1 MKFLFNHFS
10 LIFSFTGHNIMAQK
24 VSINR
29 ESNKIQSTKSKRR
42 RKCHGTLKSHSPSM
56 QQTIVVEQSRN
67 IDKCSSTDDL
77 EMLEANKFNKLQKHR
92 WKLNDNVDTSRSSRC
107 LMANND
113 NTSHQCCPKSKNHQQ
128 ICSCRHETRASTL
141 SSSFTSNYR
150 MLKITNM
157 MTASSVKKL
166 LPIFILVNMLPF
178 LYAGES
184 F

>member
-1 MKFLFNHFS
+1 
-10 LIFSFTGHNIMAQK
+10 MAQK

-29 ESNKIQSTKSKRR
+29 EFNKIQSTKSKRR

-56 QQTIVVEQSRN
+56 QCTVVDEHSRN

-77 EMLEANKFNKLQKHR
+77 KMLEANKFNKLQKHR
-92 WKLNDNVDTSRSSRC
+92 WKLNENVDISRSSRC

-113 NTSHQCCPKSKNHQQ
+113 NISHQCCPKSKIHQQ
-128 ICSCRHETRASTL
+128 ICSCCVSSTRAMAL
-141 SSSFTSNYR
+141 SSSFASNYR
-150 MLKITNM
+150 MLNITNM

-184 F
+184 LSSLLFKYLVTMMAHMSQ

>member
-1 MKFLFNHFS
+1 
-10 LIFSFTGHNIMAQK
+10 MAQK

-42 RKCHGTLKSHSPSM
+42 RKCHGTLKFHSPSM
-56 QQTIVVEQSRN
+56 QQTLAVDEQSRN
-67 IDKCSSTDDL
+67 IDKCSSSDDL

-92 WKLNDNVDTSRSSRC
+92 WKLNENADISRSSRC

-113 NTSHQCCPKSKNHQQ
+113 NTSHQCCPKSKIHQQ
-128 ICSCRHETRASTL
+128 ICSCRHETRAMTL
-141 SSSFTSNYR
+141 SSSFASNYR

-184 F
+184 IFHII

>member
-1 MKFLFNHFS
+1 
-10 LIFSFTGHNIMAQK
+10 MAQQ

-56 QQTIVVEQSRN
+56 QETVVDEESRN

-77 EMLEANKFNKLQKHR
+77 KMLEANKFNKLQKHR
-92 WKLNDNVDTSRSSRC
+92 WKLNENAAADISRSSRC

-113 NTSHQCCPKSKNHQQ
+113 NISHQCCPKSKIHQQ
-128 ICSCRHETRASTL
+128 ICSCCMSKTRAMTL
-141 SSSFTSNYR
+141 SSSFASNYR
-150 MLKITNM
+150 MLNITNM

-184 F
+184 LLLFKYD